1 MKIIAKEAVMAKE
14 QEKGRNCKNN
24 GMGEA
29 AAAKT
34 KGTRKREKAA
44 EQGKGKSCWSRSCTH
59 VKIGVSDRSAVKRKQ
74 RWSEYAR
81 SLYGGSR
88 PNRHDDECRTCNVGN
103 GILRERARA
112 STLGK
117 HQKWKHKH
125 QMIITDKIRHEYIRL
140 NFHNVPAGLDI
151 NQGNKR
157 GPIIS
162 STTDKVYRKRN

>member
-1 MKIIAKEAVMAKE
+1 VIDQQLRGSKGEVNMHGHCMEAVDLIGMMMSAGPVMLVME
-14 QEKGRNCKNN
+14 YYMKG
-24 GMGEA
+24 
-29 AAAKT
+29 
-34 KGTRKREKAA
+34 
-44 EQGKGKSCWSRSCTH
+44 
-59 VKIGVSDRSAVKRKQ
+59 
-74 RWSEYAR
+74 
-81 SLYGGSR
+81 
-88 PNRHDDECRTCNVGN
+88 
-103 GILRERARA
+103 ARA

>member
-1 MKIIAKEAVMAKE
+1 VIDQQLRGSKGEVNMHDHCMEAVDLI
-14 QEKGRNCKNN
+14 
-24 GMGEA
+24 GMMM
-29 AAAKT
+29 
-34 KGTRKREKAA
+34 
-44 EQGKGKSCWSRSCTH
+44 
-59 VKIGVSDRSAVKRKQ
+59 SA
-74 RWSEYAR
+74 
-81 SLYGGSR
+81 R
-88 PNRHDDECRTCNVGN
+88 PVMLG
-103 GILRERARA
+103 GILRERARI